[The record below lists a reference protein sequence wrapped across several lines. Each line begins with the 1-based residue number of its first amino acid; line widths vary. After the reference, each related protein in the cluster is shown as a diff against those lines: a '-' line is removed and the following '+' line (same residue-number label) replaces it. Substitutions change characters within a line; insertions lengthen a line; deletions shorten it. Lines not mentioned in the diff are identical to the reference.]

1 MNILENIKKTQVPE
15 MDWDTQKNISYTQ
28 FSLWSECPH
37 KWKLQYIDKI
47 KQPPNIYFSFGTA
60 MHETL
65 QEYLELMFNKGQQHA
80 DEFDAH
86 SDFQERFTR
95 LYKDD
100 VDTRMGGKHFATK
113 AQLIEFSNDGLE
125 IIDFFLRYRQDHFH
139 KHGWKLL
146 GIEMPI
152 LLAPHEDYPNV
163 KLMGKLDL
171 VMFDETLHR
180 VVIWDIK
187 TSTRGWTKY
196 DKENKIKTSQMVM
209 YKRYFAEQYD
219 VPVDNIDVRY
229 FIVKRKIPA
238 NPRYPIMKSRIQKF
252 EPSSGKTT
260 QNKLVKN
267 VKRFIEDVFVKGTH
281 IYDTDKIDTILA
293 DTKKCS
299 SKWCQTCRPSKDK
312 GISKFVVN

>member
-1 MNILENIKKTQVPE
+1 MNILENINKTQVPE

-95 LYKDD
+95 LYKED
-100 VDTRMGGKHFATK
+100 VDTRMGGKHFSTK
-113 AQLIEFSNDGLE
+113 EQLIEFSNDGLE
-125 IIDFFLRYRQDHFH
+125 IIDFFLRHRQEHFQ
-139 KHGWKLL
+139 KHGWELL

-152 LLAPHEDYPNV
+152 LTPPHEDYPDIL
-163 KLMGKLDL
+163 LMGKLDL
-171 VMFDETLHR
+171 VMFNKTTHQ

-187 TSTRGWTKY
+187 TSTRGWTKW
-196 DKENKIKTSQMVM
+196 DKQNKLKTSQMAI
-209 YKRYFAEQYD
+209 YKI
-219 VPVDNIDVRY
+219 PVENIDCRY
-229 FIVKRKIPA
+229 FIVKRKIPD
-238 NPRYPIMKSRIQKF
+238 NPKYAVMKSRIQKF

-260 QNKLVKN
+260 QNRIVN
-267 VKRFIEDVFVKGTH
+267 GIRSFVEDCFEGDRYNENKVYLKKPS
-281 IYDTDKIDTILA
+281 DKA
-293 DTKKCS
+293 C
-299 SKWCQTCRPSKDK
+299 KWCPFKDKPELCDKENK
-312 GISKFVVN
+312 GISQFEIS

>member
-1 MNILENIKKTQVPE
+1 MNIIENISKTVVPE
-15 MDWDTQKNISYTQ
+15 MDWTTEKNISYTQ
-28 FSLWSECPH
+28 LSAWSECPH
-37 KWKLQYIDKI
+37 RWKQMYIDKI
-47 KQPPNIYFSFGTA
+47 KQPPSIHLSFGTA

-65 QEYLELMFNKGQQHA
+65 QEYMELMYNKGQQHA

-86 SDFQERFTR
+86 SDFQERFLA
-95 LYKDD
+95 LYKAD
-100 VDTRMGGKHFATK
+100 VDKKGEHFATQK
-113 AQLIEFSNDGLE
+113 ELIEFTNDGLN
-125 IIDFFLRYRQDHFH
+125 IIDFFLKYRQDHFH

-171 VMFDETLHR
+171 VMFNETMHR

-209 YKRYFAEQYD
+209 YKKYFAEQYD

-260 QNKLVKN
+260 QNKMVKN
-267 VKRFIEDVFVKGTH
+267 MKAFIEDVFVDGSH
-281 IYDTDKIDTILA
+281 MYDTDNIDRILA
-293 DTKKCS
+293 ETDKCK
-299 SKWCQTCRPSKDK
+299 SKWCQTCR
-312 GISKFVVN
+312 

>member
-1 MNILENIKKTQVPE
+1 MNIIENIQKTVVPE
-15 MDWDTQKNISYTQ
+15 MDWDTEKNISYTQ
-28 FSLWSECPH
+28 LSAWSECPH
-37 KWKLQYIDKI
+37 RWKEMYIDKI
-47 KQPPNIYFSFGTA
+47 KTPPNIYFSFGTA

-65 QEYLELMFNKGQQHA
+65 QEYMELMYNKGQQHA

-86 SDFQERFTR
+86 KHFQEGFIG
-95 LYKDD
+95 LYKGD
-100 VDTRMGGKHFATK
+100 VEKVDGVHFATQK
-113 AQLIEFSNDGLE
+113 ELIEFTNDGLE
-125 IIDFFLRYRQDHFH
+125 IIDFFLKYRQDHFH

-146 GIEMPI
+146 GIEMPV

-187 TSTRGWTKY
+187 TSTRVWTKY

-209 YKRYFAEQYD
+209 YKKYFAEQYD

-260 QNKLVKN
+260 QNKLVTNIKS
-267 VKRFIEDVFVKGTH
+267 FIEDVFVDGSH
-281 IYDTDKIDTILA
+281 MYDTDSAESATMNGNIRSFIFYLH
-293 DTKKCS
+293 
-299 SKWCQTCRPSKDK
+299 
-312 GISKFVVN
+312 V

>member
-1 MNILENIKKTQVPE
+1 MNIIENISKTVVPE
-15 MDWDTQKNISYTQ
+15 MDWTTEKNISYTQ
-28 FSLWSECPH
+28 LSAWSECPH
-37 KWKLQYIDKI
+37 RWKQMYIDKI
-47 KQPPNIYFSFGTA
+47 KQPPSIHLSFGTA

-65 QEYLELMFNKGQQHA
+65 QEYMELMYNKGQQHA

-86 SDFQERFTR
+86 SDFQERFLA
-95 LYKDD
+95 LYKAD
-100 VDTRMGGKHFATK
+100 VDKKGEHFATQK
-113 AQLIEFSNDGLE
+113 ELIEFTNDGLN
-125 IIDFFLRYRQDHFH
+125 IIDFFLKYRQDHFH

-171 VMFDETLHR
+171 VMFNETMHR

-196 DKENKIKTSQMVM
+196 DKENKVKTSQMVM
-209 YKRYFAEQYD
+209 YKKYFAEQYN
-219 VPVDNIDVRY
+219 VPVESIDVRY

-260 QNKLVKN
+260 QNKMVKN
-267 VKRFIEDVFVKGTH
+267 MRAFIEDVFIDGTH
-281 IYDTDKIDTILA
+281 MYDTDNIDRILA
-293 DTKKCS
+293 ETDKCS
-299 SKWCQTCRPSKDK
+299 SKWCQTCK
-312 GISKFVVN
+312 